1 MEDNQKRGILVES
14 WSTVGR
20 NLNDLRE
27 NETIAEIAKKYGKDV
42 TQVIIRWNL
51 RNNVLPIV
59 KSSNPEH
66 QRSNLAVFDFE
77 LTADE
82 LKILDSLDQGF
93 EGVVEGQD
101 PNTYEEFD

>member
-1 MEDNQKRGILVES
+1 M
-14 WSTVGR
+14 
-20 NLNDLRE
+20 
-27 NETIAEIAKKYGKDV
+27 
-42 TQVIIRWNL
+42 
-51 RNNVLPIV
+51 